1 MVRAISGNL
10 ATAQEDMGEPYIY
23 LYFTSADG
31 GTHYNYSSDQ
41 GRLLAVEHHEEAYND
56 YATIVLRNED
66 GALPDLRGYWL
77 EIGYG
82 YDISGTPDYE
92 QTPRLWVKNQQHVSM
107 MGVASEMLQLEGMW
121 AKLREMMLRIGTPPY
136 YLANYTTDTVYAIID
151 AILTLTEIGMTLDAV
166 GDQDDSII
174 DTFMP
179 QFEIN
184 NRIFENAAGVI
195 YRLIR
200 MTKCY
205 LRPKTS
211 MAWKV
216 IYPQP
221 EDVTTTL
228 FYSAQKPYFYEY
240 VEKLSCLV
248 PNHIIVFANAG
259 EDGAWTNIITAFKKD
274 DAEIARLYEVSKV
287 HIAGNITSQTDA
299 NARAA
304 AILTR
309 VKAEQMAGRLVIPH
323 DVRIEL
329 HDKVTIYDTR
339 VT

>member
-1 MVRAISGNL
+1 MARSISSAL
-10 ATAQEDMGEPYIY
+10 QTAQEDGGEPYIY

-31 GTHYNYSSDQ
+31 NTHYNYSSDQ

-228 FYSAQKPYFYEY
+228 FYSGQKPYFYEY
-240 VEKLSCLV
+240 VEKLNCLV
-248 PNHIIVFANAG
+248 PNHIIVIANAG
-259 EDGAWTNIITAFKKD
+259 EDGAWNPDTIIAAEAE
-274 DAEIARLYEVSKV
+274 DATEQARLYEATKI
-287 HIAGNITSQTDA
+287 HIAGNITTQSDA
-299 NARAA
+299 NNRAD

-309 VKAEQMAGRLVIPH
+309 VKAEQMAGRLLIPH
-323 DVRIEL
+323 DVRIEM
-329 HDKVTIYDTR
+329 HDRVKIYDSR
-339 VT
+339 